1 MTQIKGFKLVTTLV
15 LMFKMLESEDKTKC
29 EIFYSNSRAE
39 IIIKE
44 SDIDG
49 AFKAIF
55 TTIISIYNN
64 L

>member
-1 MTQIKGFKLVTTLV
+1 MTTLV

>member
-1 MTQIKGFKLVTTLV
+1 MTQLKGFKLVTTLV
-15 LMFKMLESEDKTKC
+15 LMFKKLESEDKTKY